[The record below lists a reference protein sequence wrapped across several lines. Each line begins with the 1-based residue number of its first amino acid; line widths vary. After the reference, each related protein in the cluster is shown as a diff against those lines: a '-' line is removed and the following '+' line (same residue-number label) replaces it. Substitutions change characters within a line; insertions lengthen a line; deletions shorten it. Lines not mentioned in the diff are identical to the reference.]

1 MTNKRI
7 HLASSA
13 ALPFALS
20 FALPF
25 ALSVALSIALP
36 LGYQT
41 AMAAD
46 SPSAEV
52 RAPEPLAKDQS
63 FVDSIK
69 LETHGFV
76 SFGYIQ
82 SAHNNWLGP
91 TTDGTSEFWEAAAN
105 VIARPMDRLRV
116 GAQLFARDLVDYDNG
131 KVTVDWAYADYRFDD
146 AIGVQVGRFKL
157 PLGLY
162 NESLD
167 VDAARTEIFLPPSV
181 YDLQSRD
188 FQVSTDGAKIYGMI
202 DMSGGGLLE
211 YATYAGAK
219 PYDLDAGYAS
229 YVAKIIGVDRLT
241 RLDLNYLAGAM
252 LHWSTPIDGFAVRL
266 SGAHLNGVVIEA
278 STPSGGV
285 QFHAEF
291 YLGYFSLLYELPQ
304 VTLATEYRLVYGRGD
319 VELGGIPMPSLVDN
333 TEGAYVSATW
343 HASSWWETYAA
354 IEGSWADAQH
364 RAEKYAYTGVLAL
377 NVMPLPNWS
386 MKAEIRGV
394 RGVMGISPADNPDGI
409 SDQWAV
415 FALKTTVDF

>member
-7 HLASSA
+7 HLAFSV
-13 ALPFALS
+13 ALPF
-20 FALPF
+20 
-25 ALSVALSIALP
+25 ALSIALP
-36 LGYQT
+36 LSYQT

-46 SPSAEV
+46 ASSADLPSAEV
-52 RAPEPLAKDQS
+52 RAPERLTQGQS
-63 FVDSIK
+63 VGDSLN

-76 SFGYIQ
+76 SFGYLQ
-82 SAHNNWLGP
+82 TAHNNWLGP

-105 VIARPMDRLRV
+105 VIARPMDRLRL

-131 KVTVDWAYADYRFDD
+131 QVTVDWAYADYRFAD

-167 VDAARTEIFLPPSV
+167 VNAARTEIFLPTSV
-181 YDLQSRD
+181 YDPQSRD
-188 FQVSTDGAKIYGMI
+188 FQVSTDGAKIYGML

-219 PYDLDAGYAS
+219 QYDLDAGYAA

-241 RLDLNYLAGAM
+241 RLDVNYLAGVM

-266 SGAHLNGVVIEA
+266 SGAYLDGVVIEA
-278 STPSGGV
+278 DTPSGGV
-285 QFHAEF
+285 QFNAEY
-291 YLGYFSLLYELPQ
+291 YLGYLSLLYELQ
-304 VTLATEYRLVYGRGD
+304 HVTLATEYRLVYGRGD
-319 VELGGIPMPSLVDN
+319 VELGGIPMPPLVDN
-333 TEGAYVSATW
+333 TEGVYVSVTW
-343 HASSWWETYAA
+343 HAASWWETYAA

-364 RAEKYAYTGVLAL
+364 RSEKYAYTGVLAL
-377 NVMPLPNWS
+377 NVMPLSNWS

-394 RGVMGISPADNPDGI
+394 RGVMGISPADNPGGI
-409 SDQWAV
+409 SDKWAV